1 EVRSHQKSVGSYTN
15 KSNNREVREV
25 KVENLP
31 QARNFNRSDIR
42 VENGKNFSADRMI
55 YHPNSNARLSAVRHN
70 NSQYYLDNG
79 YYYQMRNNRYYRVS
93 APVGLMV
100 PSLPHGYM
108 KIFIGPQTYYHY
120 HGTYYRWA
128 NNYYYVVEPPIGAIV
143 HALPMDYMKIYING
157 RVYYEYFGVVY
168 QKIRY
173 RGHIAYQ
180 VVGYLN

>member
-1 EVRSHQKSVGSYTN
+1 
-15 KSNNREVREV
+15 
-25 KVENLP
+25 
-31 QARNFNRSDIR
+31 
-42 VENGKNFSADRMI
+42 
-55 YHPNSNARLSAVRHN
+55 
-70 NSQYYLDNG
+70 
-79 YYYQMRNNRYYRVS
+79 MRNNRYYRVS
-93 APVGLMV
+93 APVGMMV

-108 KIFIGPQTYYHY
+108 KIFIGPQAYYHY